1 MPKLAGRTYFQ
12 SLSGKVFILTLLP
25 VGLFLAFIAGL
36 VLPSYHES
44 LLNAKREGL
53 RQVVESAHA
62 IVQHQ
67 VEEVQAGRATQEE
80 AQARAKQLLDSI
92 RFGGGNYVFI
102 HGPGPMVLAHPLR
115 KDLVNKPPEAL
126 DAPTLTLCRALRK
139 AATESPAGGFHAYDF
154 TKPGK
159 EGMFPKLS
167 FAKKVEQWDWLVGA
181 GIYVD
186 DVNVEMRRIALILL
200 GGAAVVGVIVL
211 VIAGKMSSRM
221 IRPLLQLISGL
232 RESDLTKKVEVASN
246 DEIAEAA
253 GAFNDYNASMRQTV
267 HQISSLA
274 ERVSSGSVQLAAST
288 QEMARAVDDIA
299 QVSEELKA
307 SGEEVA
313 QAMHRLSTKAETMGE
328 RTQLTAAKG
337 EEAVRGTAQGAE
349 AGEGAAKGMEQIREV
364 TSQIVKAVQ
373 VIQDIARQTNLL
385 SLNAAI
391 EAAKAGSM
399 GKGFAVVA
407 EEVRKLAERSRG
419 AAHEIEQLIQ
429 HTQEA
434 VAGGVDGVAITL
446 KNLEAI
452 RDQITSIAGS
462 IQEIGTLSQ
471 DQAVTNRDV
480 TTHMGQTTSRLAQN
494 AAATQEL
501 ASTIQ
506 EIARTTDDL
515 AGVAEG
521 LRSVVRG
528 FKL

>member
-1 MPKLAGRTYFQ
+1 MSKTSGRTYLQ
-12 SLSGKVFILTLLP
+12 SLSGKVFLLTLLP
-25 VGLFLAFIAGL
+25 VALFLAFIGGV
-36 VLPSYHES
+36 VLPYYHDS
-44 LLNAKREGL
+44 LLSAKRDGL
-53 RQVVESAHA
+53 RQVVESAQA

-67 VEEVQAGRATQEE
+67 VDEVQAGRMPLEDGQKH
-80 AQARAKQLLDSI
+80 AKELLDSI
-92 RFGGGNYVFI
+92 RFGTGNYVFI
-102 HGPGPMVLAHPLR
+102 HGPGPTVLSHPLR
-115 KDLVNKPPEAL
+115 KDLVNKGPESL
-126 DAPTLTLCRALRK
+126 DAPTLALCQALRRE
-139 AATESPAGGFHAYDF
+139 ASASPAGGFHAYDF

-159 EGMFPKLS
+159 TGMYPKLT
-167 FAKKVEQWDWLVGA
+167 FAKKVPQWDWLVGA

-186 DVNVEMRRIALILL
+186 DVDAEMRRITLILL
-200 GGAAVVGVIVL
+200 GGAAVVGAIVL
-211 VIAGKMSSRM
+211 VVASKMSSRM
-221 IRPLLQLISGL
+221 VRPLVQLVQGL
-232 RESDLTKKVEVASN
+232 RDSDLSKKIEVSSS

-253 GAFNDYNASMRQTV
+253 AAFNTYNEGMRQTI
-267 HQISSLA
+267 HQISSFA
-274 ERVSSGSVQLAAST
+274 ERVSSGSIELAAST

-299 QVSEELKA
+299 QVSEELKET
-307 SGEEVA
+307 GDDVA
-313 QAMHRLSTKAETMGE
+313 QAMQRLSSKAETMGE
-328 RTQLTAAKG
+328 RTQATASKG
-337 EEAVRGTAQGAE
+337 EDAVRGTARGAE
-349 AGEGAAKGMEQIREV
+349 AGQSAAQGMEQIRQV

-434 VAGGVDGVAITL
+434 VAGGVDGVAVTL
-446 KNLEAI
+446 QNLEAI
-452 RDQITSIAGS
+452 RDQITSIASS

-471 DQAVTNRDV
+471 DQADTNRDV
-480 TTHMGQTTSRLAQN
+480 TVRMGQTTSRLAQN

-506 EIARTTDDL
+506 EITRTTDDL